1 MAVKLEINDLSAFRN
16 THLNKQIG
24 VTFSCWDLLHAG
36 HHLFLADS
44 RNNCDILCV
53 GLQTD
58 PTIDRPEKNKPI
70 QTLEERE
77 IQLKNC
83 RAVDYYFVYD
93 TEQSL
98 FNTLLALDP
107 NIRFL
112 GDDYVGKKFTG
123 NELPIDIFYHPRSQH
138 MFSSTN
144 LRKRIYKVEL
154 QNVEL
159 QNADLQNVELQNVE
173 LQNVELLN
181 ISQ

>member
-1 MAVKLEINDLSAFRN
+1 MAVKLEVNYLSQFRN
-16 THLNKQIG
+16 ANSERKIG

-36 HHLFLADS
+36 HHLFLTDS

-93 TEQSL
+93 TEEAL
-98 FNTLLALDP
+98 FKTLLTLDP
-107 NIRFL
+107 TIRFL

-123 NELPIDIFYHPRSQH
+123 CELPIEIFYHPRSTH
-138 MFSSTN
+138 SFSSTA
-144 LRKRIYKVEL
+144 LRKRIYNAEL
-154 QNVEL
+154 NKL
-159 QNADLQNVELQNVE
+159 G
-173 LQNVELLN
+173 
-181 ISQ
+181 

>member
-1 MAVKLEINDLSAFRN
+1 MAVKLEMNDLSLFRN
-16 THLNKQIG
+16 VNSEKKIG

-83 RAVDYYFVYD
+83 RAVDFYFIYD

-98 FNTLLALDP
+98 LNTLSALMPD
-107 NIRFL
+107 IRFL

-123 NELPIDIFYHPRSQH
+123 SDLPIKIFYHPRSNH
-138 MFSSTN
+138 SFSSTA
-144 LRKRIYKVEL
+144 LRKRIY
-154 QNVEL
+154 
-159 QNADLQNVELQNVE
+159 NAEVNKL
-173 LQNVELLN
+173 
-181 ISQ
+181 